1 MQWRFNP
8 PAAQPGTRYA
18 LRKQNQIIVYLFEEN
33 GFSIVFMGP
42 NSGLSGCYTLGRAR
56 AHYWAGGILSNTLLV
71 NITGQFSRI
80 FSIVDIKAYFDLRI
94 QIMFVFTVF
103 SENMRISPPAPSRP
117 GQPVAKFQRPAV
129 ERLVAGRRALVRG
142 GAGSFNQHLGPCFT
156 NSVVPL
162 PIFKLSTRSGRG
174 HTAAQPAQPPSPHHK
189 TETKRLLIFLG
200 CIKQRLKST
209 QI

>member
-80 FSIVDIKAYFDLRI
+80 FLIVD
-94 QIMFVFTVF
+94 
-103 SENMRISPPAPSRP
+103 
-117 GQPVAKFQRPAV
+117 
-129 ERLVAGRRALVRG
+129 
-142 GAGSFNQHLGPCFT
+142 C
-156 NSVVPL
+156 
-162 PIFKLSTRSGRG
+162 
-174 HTAAQPAQPPSPHHK
+174 
-189 TETKRLLIFLG
+189 
-200 CIKQRLKST
+200 
-209 QI
+209 

>member
-1 MQWRFNP
+1 MAFQSSRRPARYQVCATQAKSNYCLFIWREWFFNCFYGSKQWVIWLLHLGSSQSP
-8 PAAQPGTRYA
+8 
-18 LRKQNQIIVYLFEEN
+18 L
-33 GFSIVFMGP
+33 
-42 NSGLSGCYTLGRAR
+42 LGRGNIATNTFGQHKR
-56 AHYWAGGILSNTLLV
+56 IKGQFKQILS
-71 NITGQFSRI
+71 I
-80 FSIVDIKAYFDLRI
+80 FDKAYFVLRI
-94 QIMFVFTVF
+94 QIMFVFTLF